1 MYEYDWLPLIEA
13 YKEQSI
19 GCIETESYSTSSLLD
34 GILDR
39 ERQSTGSRG
48 SLNPQAQEGG

>member
-1 MYEYDWLPLIEA
+1 MKYDLLLFEA
-13 YKEQSI
+13 YEEQSI
-19 GCIETESYSTSSLLD
+19 GCIETGSYSISSLLD
-34 GILDR
+34 RILDR